1 MKRTDFKS
9 DKELLEY
16 LTNSFTNYTYTVHS
30 VGGMYINN
38 DAMVNGVKQLEELS
52 RQAAF
57 ARMMGETPKPFNALE
72 KLGMEMLMEAAQV
85 K

>member
-9 DKELLEY
+9 DKELLDY
-16 LTNSFTNYTYTVHS
+16 LSNYFTNCTYTVHS

-72 KLGMEMLMEAAQV
+72 KLGMEMLMEAAKIQ
-85 K
+85 